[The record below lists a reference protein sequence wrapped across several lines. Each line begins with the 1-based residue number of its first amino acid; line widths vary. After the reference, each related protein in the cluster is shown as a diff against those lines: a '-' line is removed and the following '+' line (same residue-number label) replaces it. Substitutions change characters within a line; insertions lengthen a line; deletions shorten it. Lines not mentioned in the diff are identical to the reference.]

1 MLLVVHKSLT
11 ARLLSSSSTSPEIL
25 MAEVLTPCPVVL
37 CLVYLPGSDQD
48 AVTSLLN
55 SLTPIIQKHR
65 AIILGDFN
73 FPNMSWDALTCSSPS
88 SKLFC
93 DLVFEHNL
101 QQFVREPTHCK
112 GNILDLVLSNFPELL
127 FDINI
132 HSSSHL
138 PSMSSDH
145 YPISISIPC
154 IVHTPQSQ
162 ESQAKCS
169 LIQLLQRKLHPNG

>member
-1 MLLVVHKSLT
+1 MF
-11 ARLLSSSSTSPEIL
+11 
-25 MAEVLTPCPVVL
+25 EVLTPCPVVL
-37 CLVYLPGSDQD
+37 CLVYLSPGSDQN

-73 FPNMSWDALTCSSPS
+73 FPDINWDALTCSSPS

-93 DLVFEHNL
+93 DFVFEHNL
-101 QQFVREPTHCK
+101 QQFVREPTHYK
-112 GNILDLVLSNFPELL
+112 GNILDLVLSNFPELIL
-127 FDINI
+127 DINI
-132 HSSSHL
+132 HSSNHL

-154 IVHTPQSQ
+154 VVHR
-162 ESQAKCS
+162 AKKA
-169 LIQLLQRKLHPNG
+169 KLNAPLFNFSKGNYTLMNNYISSHDFSPFYSSTDVEFLWSH